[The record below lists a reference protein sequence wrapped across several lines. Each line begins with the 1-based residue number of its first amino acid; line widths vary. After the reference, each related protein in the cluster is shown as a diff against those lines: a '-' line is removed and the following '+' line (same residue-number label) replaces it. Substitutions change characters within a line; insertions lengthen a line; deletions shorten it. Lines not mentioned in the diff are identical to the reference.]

1 MFLRLLALISSL
13 MITVSAIAADITLQ
27 IPEHFELLS
36 INGKDVKGNL
46 SQRAQHYTLG
56 AGETLLELRYNDIQ
70 EASIGDSH
78 TIFHS
83 NPVGVRFTAEANHS
97 YALKAPRP
105 DNEQQANLFSK
116 NPQFNI
122 IDVATSVA
130 IPQQYLNSV
139 DFKKGIL
146 AALSNAAAPAVVEIP
161 VAPKS
166 SAAASNTD
174 LVSQNLWF
182 WWQQADEA
190 TRKAFLKR
198 IAE

>member
-1 MFLRLLALISSL
+1 MFLRLLVLIPSL
-13 MITVSAIAADITLQ
+13 MIMVSAFAADISLQ

-36 INGKDVKGNL
+36 INGKDVKGNFA
-46 SQRAQHYTLG
+46 QRARHYTLN

-70 EASIGDSH
+70 EASVGDSH
-78 TIFHS
+78 TIFRS
-83 NPVGVRFTAEANHS
+83 NPVGVRFSAEANHN

-105 DNEQQANLFSK
+105 ESEQQAAIFTKS
-116 NPQFNI
+116 PQLSI
-122 IDVATSVA
+122 IDAATSTAV
-130 IPQQYLNSV
+130 PQQYLNSV

-146 AALSNAAAPAVVEIP
+146 AALSNTTAPAIVETP

-166 SAAASNTD
+166 SPAGNTD

-198 IAE
+198 IAQ